1 MSAADN
7 KRIVTAIYDAMAEG
21 DGRPFNAAMAE
32 DFTWILEGTGA
43 WSRTWRGRDAVR
55 RDLLK
60 PLFAQ
65 FATPYRCRAERIV
78 AEDDIVVVLARGEV
92 MTVAAKPYNN
102 SYCFVIRMRDGQMVE
117 LREYLDT
124 ELVAKALEPPA
135 PVSPLPS
142 PE

>member
-32 DFTWILEGTGA
+32 DFSWILEGTGA
-43 WSRTWRGRDAVR
+43 WSRTWRGREKVR
-55 RDLLK
+55 RELLK

-78 AEDDIVVVLARGEV
+78 AEDDTVVVLARGEV
-92 MTVAAKPYNN
+92 TTVAGKPYNN

-124 ELVAKALEPPA
+124 ELVAEALAPPTA
-135 PVSPLPS
+135 PAQPASQP
-142 PE
+142 

>member
-7 KRIVTAIYDAMAEG
+7 KSIVAAIYAAMAEG

-43 WSRTWRGRDAVR
+43 WSRTWRGRETVR
-55 RDLLK
+55 RELLK

-65 FATPYRCRAERIV
+65 FATPYRCRAERII
-78 AEDDIVVVLARGEV
+78 AEDDSVVVLARGEV
-92 MTVAAKPYNN
+92 VTRAGKPYDNN
-102 SYCFVIRMRDGQMVE
+102 YCFVIRMRDGEMVE

-124 ELVAKALEPPA
+124 ELVAGALDPPPA
-135 PVSPLPS
+135 SDPPAAQA
-142 PE
+142 

>member
-7 KRIVTAIYDAMAEG
+7 KRIVTAIYEAMAQG
-21 DGRPFNAAMAE
+21 DGRPFNEAMAE

-55 RDLLK
+55 RELLA

-65 FATPYRCRAERIV
+65 FATPYRCRAERII
-78 AEDDIVVVLARGEV
+78 AEDDTVVVLARGEV
-92 MTVAAKPYNN
+92 TTVAGKPYDN
-102 SYCFVIRMRDGQMVE
+102 SYCFVIRMRDGQMIE

-124 ELVAKALEPPA
+124 ELVAEALEPP
-135 PVSPLPS
+135 PVSPPPT

>member
-1 MSAADN
+1 MTAAEN
-7 KRIVTAIYDAMAEG
+7 KRIVTAIYDAMAAG
-21 DGRPFNAAMAE
+21 DGRPFSAAMAE

-43 WSRTWRGRDAVR
+43 WSRTWRGRDTVR
-55 RDLLK
+55 RELLK

-78 AEDDIVVVLARGEV
+78 AEDDAVVVLARGEV
-92 MTVAAKPYNN
+92 TTVAGKPYNN

-124 ELVAKALEPPA
+124 ELVAAALAPPPA
-135 PVSPLPS
+135 QPASQA
-142 PE
+142 